1 MNKAGPAIADD
12 DRSIF
17 QQDTNQEVEPVLVPA
32 QASAPSL
39 VERAGK
45 IPPYQLIAYSFGVI
59 ITFVALL
66 FAVSGG
72 DIVGPASIWIVI
84 LLAISGVVIVY
95 LSITVWARLANLAR
109 AGREAQ
115 TGAKLHLRFVSLFAL
130 TSVIPAIVIALFSGL
145 TIQRGVQA
153 WFSSQVRD
161 AVEATRRF
169 GNDSID
175 KAGELIKVDLAA
187 MAGDLNA
194 SAAQLRAD
202 PVAFKAYLA
211 DQAARRGFVAVY
223 VLDDRGNAIL
233 MAQRPTGVPA
243 FVPPDA
249 ADYANAQAGDVDV
262 NQDSEAI
269 IRGLYR
275 LDGFNNSYL
284 AAVRLPEPG
293 QLELFQKAGNAVRAY
308 KLIEDRQGRLQILF
322 ALAYLEIV
330 LLVMIGAAWL
340 GLVSAGRI
348 SGPIGLLAQAAERVR
363 TGDMNARVEQVGG
376 GDEIA
381 ALGTTF
387 NKMTGELQF
396 QRIAIEQAREE
407 AESRSAFIRAVLEG
421 VSAGVVSLDDS
432 ATVRAAN
439 GSAARLLNLE
449 EGELEGLDF
458 SDAVPEFA
466 PIVARARLGVPAQG
480 QAERLI
486 GNETILFDVRAAFAG
501 EDLVVT
507 FDDVSGL
514 LAAQRQAAWK
524 DVARRIAH
532 EIKNPLTPI
541 QLSAERLKRKYS
553 DFVTGDRET
562 FVRLTDTIVRQ
573 VTDIGRMVDEFSSF
587 ARMPAPRFATDDLG
601 EALRQALFAQR
612 IASPDIDVTSNLP
625 PEPVLVSMDTRL
637 ITQAFANIL
646 KNAAESISARVAKE
660 GDQLV
665 GEISASLRVDDK
677 LAWIEIIDNG
687 VGFPVQD
694 RRRLL
699 EPYMTTR
706 AKGTGLGLAIV
717 ARAFEEHGGGL
728 DLADRSDGQQG
739 ARVRLNIPLASPL
752 RQMANENNLATNSS
766 KTAETTDGS

>member
-1 MNKAGPAIADD
+1 MSERDPTIAEN
-12 DRSIF
+12 DRSLF
-17 QQDTNQEVEPVLVPA
+17 ETGA
-32 QASAPSL
+32 KQAHMPSSEAPSSKPLSL
-39 VERAGK
+39 VERAGN
-45 IPPYQLIAYSFGVI
+45 IPPYQIIAYCFGVI

-84 LLAISGVVIVY
+84 LLTISGAVIAF
-95 LSITVWARLANLAR
+95 LSVTVWARLANLAR

-115 TGAKLHLRFVSLFAL
+115 TGAKLHFRFVSLFAL

-153 WFSSQVRD
+153 WFSDQVRD

-187 MAGDLNA
+187 MAMDLNA
-194 SAAQLRAD
+194 SSAQLRTD

-223 VLDDRGNAIL
+223 VLDDRGNRLL

-243 FVPPDA
+243 FVAPDA
-249 ADYANAQAGDVDV
+249 GDYANAQAGDVDV
-262 NQDSEAI
+262 NQDSQAI

-308 KLIEDRQGRLQILF
+308 KVIEDRQGRLQILF

-363 TGDMNARVEQVGG
+363 SGDMNARVEQVGG
-376 GDEIA
+376 SDEIA

-439 GSAARLLNLE
+439 GSAARLLQLE

-458 SDAVPEFA
+458 SQAVPEFA
-466 PIVARARLGVPAQG
+466 AIVARARLGIPAQG

-486 GNETILFDVRAAFAG
+486 GNETLLFDVRAAFAG

-553 DFVTGDRET
+553 DSVIGDKDT

-587 ARMPAPRFATDDLG
+587 ARMPAPRFANDDLG

-612 IASPDIDVTSNLP
+612 IASPDIDVTSNMP

-646 KNAAESISARVAKE
+646 KNAAESISTRVAKE
-660 GDQLV
+660 GDHLV
-665 GEISASLRVDDK
+665 GEITASLRVDDK
-677 LAWIEIIDNG
+677 MAWIEIMDNG
-687 VGFPVQD
+687 IGFPVQD
-694 RRRLL
+694 RKRLL

-728 DLADRSDGQQG
+728 DLADRADGLTG
-739 ARVRLNIPLASPL
+739 AVVRLTIPRALAMTDGAEPNPLA
-752 RQMANENNLATNSS
+752 T
-766 KTAETTDGS
+766 KTPETTNGG

>member
-1 MNKAGPAIADD
+1 MVDAHPAPPHADRIALEKAALRGGG
-12 DRSIF
+12 S
-17 QQDTNQEVEPVLVPA
+17 
-32 QASAPSL
+32 SAPLGKHAELSL
-39 VERAGK
+39 VESAGR
-45 IPPYQLIAYSFGVI
+45 IPPYQIIAYVFGVVL
-59 ITFVALL
+59 TFVALL

-72 DIVGPASIWIVI
+72 DIVGPASIWIVL
-84 LLAISGVVIVY
+84 LLAISGVVIVF
-95 LSITVWARLANLAR
+95 LFVTVWARLANLAR

-153 WFSSQVRD
+153 WFSDQVRD

-175 KAGELIKVDLAA
+175 KAGEAIKVDLAA
-187 MAGDLNA
+187 MAVDLNA

-202 PVAFKAYLA
+202 PRAFKAYLA
-211 DQAARRGFVAVY
+211 DQADRRGFVAVY
-223 VLDDRGNAIL
+223 VLDDRGTKIL
-233 MAQRPTGVPA
+233 MAQRPTGVPP
-243 FVPPDA
+243 FVMPDA
-249 ADYANAQAGDVDV
+249 GDYANAQAGDVDV
-262 NQDSEAI
+262 NQDSQAI

-293 QLELFQKAGNAVRAY
+293 QLELFQKAGSAVRAY

-348 SGPIGLLAQAAERVR
+348 SSPIGLLAQAAERVR
-363 TGDMNARVEQVGG
+363 GGDMSARVEQIGG

-439 GSAARLLNLE
+439 GSAARLLRLE

-458 SDAVPEFA
+458 SGAVPEFA
-466 PIVARARLGVPAQG
+466 AIVARARPNLPAQG

-486 GNETILFDVRAAFAG
+486 GTETVLFDVRAAYAG

-541 QLSAERLKRKYS
+541 QLSAERLKRKYGES
-553 DFVTGDRET
+553 VTGDRDT

-587 ARMPAPRFATDDLG
+587 ARMPAPRFATDDLC
-601 EALRQALFAQR
+601 EALRQAVFAQR
-612 IASPDIDVTSNLP
+612 IASPDIDVTSSMP
-625 PEPVLVSMDTRL
+625 PEPVFVSMDTRL

-646 KNAAESISARVAKE
+646 KNAAEGISARIAQD
-660 GDQLV
+660 GDQFV
-665 GEISASLRVDDK
+665 GEIVAHLSVDEK
-677 LAWIEIIDNG
+677 SAWIDIVDNG
-687 VGFPVQD
+687 VGFPAND

-728 DLADRSDGQQG
+728 ELADRLDGLIG
-739 ARVRLNIPLASPL
+739 ARVRLNIPLVRQNSDSTLLTQSPT
-752 RQMANENNLATNSS
+752 QTP
-766 KTAETTDGS
+766 ETIHGG

>member
-1 MNKAGPAIADD
+1 
-12 DRSIF
+12 
-17 QQDTNQEVEPVLVPA
+17 
-32 QASAPSL
+32 
-39 VERAGK
+39 
-45 IPPYQLIAYSFGVI
+45 
-59 ITFVALL
+59 
-66 FAVSGG
+66 
-72 DIVGPASIWIVI
+72 
-84 LLAISGVVIVY
+84 
-95 LSITVWARLANLAR
+95 
-109 AGREAQ
+109 
-115 TGAKLHLRFVSLFAL
+115 
-130 TSVIPAIVIALFSGL
+130 
-145 TIQRGVQA
+145 
-153 WFSSQVRD
+153 
-161 AVEATRRF
+161 
-169 GNDSID
+169 
-175 KAGELIKVDLAA
+175 
-187 MAGDLNA
+187 
-194 SAAQLRAD
+194 
-202 PVAFKAYLA
+202 
-211 DQAARRGFVAVY
+211 
-223 VLDDRGNAIL
+223 
-233 MAQRPTGVPA
+233 
-243 FVPPDA
+243 
-249 ADYANAQAGDVDV
+249 
-262 NQDSEAI
+262 
-269 IRGLYR
+269 
-275 LDGFNNSYL
+275 
-284 AAVRLPEPG
+284 
-293 QLELFQKAGNAVRAY
+293 VRAY
-308 KLIEDRQGRLQILF
+308 KVIEDRQGRLQILF

-363 TGDMNARVEQVGG
+363 SGDMNARVEQVGG
-376 GDEIA
+376 SDEIA

-439 GSAARLLNLE
+439 GSAARLLQLE

-458 SDAVPEFA
+458 SQAVPEFA
-466 PIVARARLGVPAQG
+466 AIVARARLGIPAQG

-486 GNETILFDVRAAFAG
+486 GNETLLFDVRAAFAG

-553 DFVTGDRET
+553 DSVIGDKDT

-587 ARMPAPRFATDDLG
+587 ARMPAPRFANDDLG

-612 IASPDIDVTSNLP
+612 IASPDIDVTSNMP

-646 KNAAESISARVAKE
+646 KNAAESISTRVAKE
-660 GDQLV
+660 GDHLV
-665 GEISASLRVDDK
+665 GEITASLRVDDK
-677 LAWIEIIDNG
+677 MAWIEIMDNG
-687 VGFPVQD
+687 IGFPVQD
-694 RRRLL
+694 RKRLL

-728 DLADRSDGQQG
+728 DLADRADGLTG
-739 ARVRLNIPLASPL
+739 AVVRLTIPRALAMTDGAEPNPLA
-752 RQMANENNLATNSS
+752 T
-766 KTAETTDGS
+766 KTPETTNGG

>member
-1 MNKAGPAIADD
+1 MIDVKPTPDFHEGIDVAVARQPM
-12 DRSIF
+12 SIV
-17 QQDTNQEVEPVLVPA
+17 DA
-32 QASAPSL
+32 
-39 VERAGK
+39 AGK
-45 IPPYQLIAYSFGVI
+45 IPPYQIIAYFACVVL
-59 ITFVALL
+59 TFVALF

-72 DIVGPASIWIVI
+72 DIVGPASNWIVL
-84 LLAISGVVIVY
+84 LLAVSSVIIGY
-95 LSITVWARLANLAR
+95 LFITVWQRIARLRR

-115 TGAKLHLRFVSLFAL
+115 TGARLHLRFVSLFAL
-130 TSVIPAIVIALFSGL
+130 AGVTPAIVIALFSGL
-145 TIQRGVQA
+145 TVQRGVQA
-153 WFSSQVRD
+153 WFSSQVRE

-187 MAGDLNA
+187 MAADLNA
-194 SAAQLRAD
+194 SSSQLRAD
-202 PVAFKAYLA
+202 PKAFKDYLA
-211 DQAARRGFVAVY
+211 AQADRRGFVAVY
-223 VLDDRGNAIL
+223 VLDGKGNQLL
-233 MAQRPTGVPA
+233 MAVRPSGVPPFIA
-243 FVPPDA
+243 PDV
-249 ADYANAQAGDVDV
+249 ADFANALAGDVDV

-275 LDGFNNSYL
+275 LDGFSNSYL

-293 QLELFQKAGNAVRAY
+293 QLELFQKAGSAVKAY
-308 KLIEDRQGRLQILF
+308 KLIEERQGNLQILF

-348 SGPIGLLAQAAERVR
+348 SGPIGMLAQAAERVR
-363 TGDMNARVEQVGG
+363 AGDMSARVQQVGG
-376 GDEIA
+376 DDEIA

-396 QRIAIEQAREE
+396 QRIAIEEAREQ

-421 VSAGVVSLDDS
+421 VSAGVVSLDTS

-439 GSAARLLNLE
+439 GSAARLLQLKD
-449 EGELEGLDF
+449 GELEGLDF
-458 SDAVPEFA
+458 SVVVPEFA
-466 PIVARARLGVPAQG
+466 SIVARAKPSFPAQG
-480 QAERLI
+480 QAERVI
-486 GNETILFDVRAAFAG
+486 GSETLLFDVRAAFAG
-501 EDLVVT
+501 DDLVVT

-541 QLSAERLKRKYS
+541 QLSAERLKRKYA
-553 DFVTGDRET
+553 DTVVNDRET

-573 VTDIGRMVDEFSSF
+573 VTDIGRMVDEFSAF
-587 ARMPAPRFATDDLG
+587 ARMPAPRFATDDLC

-612 IASPDIDVTSNLP
+612 IASPDIDVSSNLP
-625 PEPVLVSMDTRL
+625 PERVLVSMDTRL
-637 ITQAFANIL
+637 ITQAFANLL
-646 KNAAESISARVAKE
+646 KNAAEGISAR
-660 GDQLV
+660 
-665 GEISASLRVDDK
+665 ISRDGIDFGGQITASIRVDEK
-677 LAWIEIIDNG
+677 MAWIEIVDNG
-687 VGFPVQD
+687 IGFPVQD

-717 ARAFEEHGGGL
+717 SRAFEEHGGGL
-728 DLADRSDGQQG
+728 ELADRADGHAG
-739 ARVRLNIPLASPL
+739 ARVKLTLPLAIAEP
-752 RQMANENNLATNSS
+752 NLALPL
-766 KTAETTDGS
+766 ETEHGV